1 MDFRLKQPRFDGRI
15 DFNQRGGLLR
25 PYAEDSHA
33 SQARLMPNGNS
44 PAMAM
49 YPCAVISLTKA
60 GCVYLE
66 GARQSR

>member
-1 MDFRLKQPRFDGRI
+1 MDFRLTQPRFDGRI
-15 DFNQRGGLLR
+15 VFNQRGGLLR

-33 SQARLMPNGNS
+33 WQTRLIGQWNS

-60 GCVYLE
+60 GCVYFE